1 MRRKFIKAID
11 IALAKLLRF
20 SPVRGQQLF
29 VYAFHGVL
37 PDLDILGQNL
47 TDPYQPITLRDIERV
62 IVRLKESGVSFVTG
76 REIAAQAV
84 RYPAAWL
91 TFDDGYANNLQL
103 LPLLRRLDVPATIFV
118 ATGNVES
125 GEAYWW
131 DVLFREG
138 MQRGKN
144 MPDIARQR
152 EEMKSLPPQKIRQ
165 QLIDMF
171 GAESLR
177 PKADIDR
184 PLTPGELCSLAKEPL
199 IEIGNHT
206 HNHCI
211 LTLGDGACR
220 RREISAC
227 NAYLQKITGSLPVSI
242 AYPNGDFDQQ
252 ILKITESLGLKVGV
266 TCLPFRNRAGSTQ
279 KPPDS
284 LRLGRFAGLRSDKL
298 ERELSLSL
306 APVGLAQSLAERMS
320 KRTPYQTETQ
330 CTPKRE

>member
-11 IALAKLLRF
+11 IALAKLLPF
-20 SPVRGQQLF
+20 TPVHGQELF
-29 VYAFHGVL
+29 VYAFHSVL
-37 PDLDILGQNL
+37 PDLDVLGQNL

-62 IVRLKESGVSFVTG
+62 IVRLKKTSISFVTG
-76 REIAAQAV
+76 REIAAKTV
-84 RYPAAWL
+84 TYPAAWL
-91 TFDDGYANNLQL
+91 TFDDGYANNLLL
-103 LPLLRRLDVPATIFV
+103 LPLLRRHNVPATIFV

-138 MQRGKN
+138 MQRGKT
-144 MPDIARQR
+144 MQDIAIQR

-165 QLIDMF
+165 RLIDMF
-171 GAESLR
+171 GAKSLR

-184 PLTPGELCSLAKEPL
+184 PMTPEELCSLAKEPL

-211 LTLGDGACR
+211 LTLVDEACC

-227 NAYLQKITGSLPVSI
+227 NQYLQNVTGTAPVAI

-252 ILKITESLGLKVGV
+252 ALQISDSLGLKVGV
-266 TCLPFRNRAGSTQ
+266 TCLPFINRAGSA
-279 KPPDS
+279 DRS
-284 LRLGRFAGLRSDKL
+284 IDNLRLGRFAGLRSDKL

-306 APVGLAQSLAERMS
+306 APVGLATSLAKRMS
-320 KRTPYQTETQ
+320 KRTP
-330 CTPKRE
+330 